1 MLSFI
6 RSKMSASLPLLAFAT
21 VISTVL
27 LGFSPGANAYA
38 AAPPSPHATTG
49 ILTRAG
55 TVDPTHP
62 PAPGQG
68 IVPQP
73 SGAKDARFDH
83 GDDGPSSA
91 TGKAP
96 LAAATPLDD
105 HDNRRLL
112 ENFNGV
118 SSLDSAVTN
127 FGAEFEPPD
136 QGLCEGNG
144 FVVEPVNSAFTI
156 YRTNGK
162 VVAGPFNVNVLFDEG
177 LTEFTSDPR
186 CYFDPATHTWFA
198 IILFINDTNTAARTD
213 IAVNTSGNPTTPWT
227 VFHLDATDDG
237 TNGTP
242 SHPGC
247 PCLGDQ
253 PLLGIDSANLY
264 ISTNEF
270 SILGPQFN
278 GAQIYAI
285 SKDDLIDGAKS
296 VHFVHFDNL
305 SIGGAIATSVQPAIN
320 TGRHDG
326 DAAEYFLNSLDPNG
340 TTDNRI
346 GVWAL
351 TNQRP
356 DTNAVVGGAIGVKRV
371 EEVFGSVAI
380 VPARVDGGLHG
391 GGNRPADAQVIEM
404 HKVDGLSA
412 IDQIILGNGVNL
424 SAVKLRSQDGELIGA
439 DVEVGAVDAQE
450 WLIAQAGAAG
460 MAGRA
465 IGAVIGGV
473 QVEDRP
479 GRGWITRRVD
489 GNVGASCR
497 VGIVDEENDGKPGMG
512 CRVKVAAWVA
522 GKLGQPLV
530 KEDVDVERTGN
541 DFAIGAVDREGGI
554 HRLDDK
560 PVAFAQ
566 PLIGRLELSP
576 EIGDGAVQAADAI
589 KVFQQPAVVVVIQR
603 GSGCQRRFAGGTGWA
618 IDAMIETRVLRAR
631 GLRDDA
637 LAWGGGMGR
646 VHRSSAGK
654 HPGGGVGRR

>member
-21 VISTVL
+21 VLTTVL
-27 LGFSPGANAYA
+27 LGFSPGASAYA
-38 AAPPSPHATTG
+38 AASTSAHATTG
-49 ILTRAG
+49 VLTRAG

-62 PAPGQG
+62 STPGKG

-83 GDDGPSSA
+83 GVDGPSSA

-351 TNQRP
+351 TNQR
-356 DTNAVVGGAIGVKRV
+356 AVEHGKIPTLSSLVLTSETYGVPPGAIQKGASSLLDTGDDRMQQVQFINGELWGALDTVIQLPHDPTPRSGIAWF
-371 EEVFGSVAI
+371 EVQPHLKGQTIGSAHIRGQGYLAVAGNYLLYPAIQASPEGTVAI
-380 VPARVDGGLHG
+380 VFTFSGANHFASAAYAFRSDDDHAFGPIKIAAAGTGPYSPSSTRWGDYSWATLDQSGRSFWLATEYI
-391 GGNRPADAQVIEM
+391 PPLASQTP
-404 HKVDGLSA
+404 DGL
-412 IDQIILGNGVNL
+412 QNWG
-424 SAVKLRSQDGELIGA
+424 
-439 DVEVGAVDAQE
+439 
-450 WLIAQAGAAG
+450 
-460 MAGRA
+460 
-465 IGAVIGGV
+465 
-473 QVEDRP
+473 
-479 GRGWITRRVD
+479 
-489 GNVGASCR
+489 
-497 VGIVDEENDGKPGMG
+497 
-512 CRVKVAAWVA
+512 
-522 GKLGQPLV
+522 
-530 KEDVDVERTGN
+530 
-541 DFAIGAVDREGGI
+541 
-554 HRLDDK
+554 
-560 PVAFAQ
+560 
-566 PLIGRLELSP
+566 
-576 EIGDGAVQAADAI
+576 
-589 KVFQQPAVVVVIQR
+589 
-603 GSGCQRRFAGGTGWA
+603 
-618 IDAMIETRVLRAR
+618 TRVLE
-631 GLRDDA
+631 
-637 LAWGGGMGR
+637 
-646 VHRSSAGK
+646 VSAED
-654 HPGGGVGRR
+654 